1 MFDDEEEFSGKEL
14 STDIERFEKHLQ
26 GEEIGF
32 IDGDRI
38 ESIIDYYLFNSNY
51 SKAKVAAE
59 FGINQLP
66 HYQVFNLRKAQ
77 SMAGLG
83 LISDALELVNQIED
97 LESYQSEL
105 LLTKAALHSQIRDSK
120 NAIKLYK
127 QALVICEEFEKD
139 EIYVDLAVEYENIN
153 DYSGAIH
160 ILKQGLEHNP
170 KNEFAFSEMCYCYEK
185 INEFEAGI
193 EQISL
198 FVDENP
204 YSYLA
209 WYQLGSF
216 YLRNE
221 NYEKAIWAFD
231 YCLIINENAGSA
243 YFNLGNAY
251 LSSDKFN
258 QAIENFNKCIS
269 LDGEDPLALCYL
281 GESYENIHEYE
292 LSKDCY
298 TRSIELSPEFSE
310 PWLGLGILED
320 LQGRSKEGIVLMHK
334 ALDLEPT
341 NPVINQLIGSAYVK
355 IGELTLGIEFL
366 KKSIELDSSDMECLN
381 AYMEV
386 FSKIDIIQS
395 QQFIHAFNL
404 ENGQETE
411 SWLWEVNLLWMLGNQ
426 QEAVALFII
435 CVDNDPIKSKELF
448 IINPQLLLHPTLT
461 DLVDLSE

>member
-14 STDIERFEKHLQ
+14 STDIEQFERHLN
-26 GEEIGF
+26 GESIGF

-77 SMAGLG
+77 AMAGLG
-83 LISDALELVNQIED
+83 LISDALEMVNQIEI

-127 QALVICEEFEKD
+127 QALLVCEEFEKD
-139 EIYVDLAVEYENIN
+139 EIFVDLAVEYENAHDFN
-153 DYSGAIH
+153 GAIQ
-160 ILKQGLEHNP
+160 ILQQGLLHNP
-170 KNEFAFSEMCYCYEK
+170 KNEFAFSEICYCYEK
-185 INEFEAGI
+185 TGDFNAGI
-193 EQISL
+193 KQISL

-204 YSYLA
+204 YSYIA

-221 NYEKAIWAFD
+221 NYDKAIWAFD
-231 YCLIINENAGSA
+231 YCLIINENAGAA

-251 LSSDKFN
+251 LSSDKFH
-258 QAIENFNKCIS
+258 QAIENFSKCIE
-269 LDGEDPLALCYL
+269 LDGEDPLALCYM

-292 LSKDCY
+292 LSRECY
-298 TRSIELSPEFSE
+298 KRSIELSPEFSE

-320 LQGRSKEGIVLMHK
+320 LEGRSKEGIVLMHK
-334 ALDLEPT
+334 ALDLEPS
-341 NPVINQLIGSAYVK
+341 NPVIHQLIGSAYVK
-355 IGELTLGIEFL
+355 IGELTLGMEFL
-366 KKSIELDSSDMECLN
+366 KKSLELDASDMECLT

-386 FSKIDIIQS
+386 YSKIDIIDCQR
-395 QQFIHAFNL
+395 FIHAFNL

-411 SWLWEVNLLWMLGNQ
+411 SWLWEVNLLWMIGEQ
-426 QEAVALFII
+426 QESLALFTV

-448 IINPQLLLHPTLT
+448 TINPQLLLQPSLT
-461 DLVDLSE
+461 DLVDLS